1 MNNKWLVAILFI
13 TFSSSSLGED
23 RKLIDLFNDQADA
36 FNKKDIKRLVNNVSE
51 DFIWFS
57 ITSNELLIETK
68 DKASFKM
75 AMENYYKNKN
85 RNSFSK
91 IEGYTIDGD
100 RISFKEVVSHRNK
113 KGELVESS
121 AMGVYEMKNN
131 RIFRA
136 WYFVD

>member
-23 RKLIDLFNDQADA
+23 RKLIDLFNDQVDA

>member
-13 TFSSSSLGED
+13 TFSSSSLGEG
-23 RKLIDLFNDQADA
+23 RRLIDLFNDQVDA

>member
-13 TFSSSSLGED
+13 TFSSISSGED
-23 RKLIDLFNDQADA
+23 RKLIDLFNDQVDA
-36 FNKKDIKRLVNNVSE
+36 FNKKDVKRLVHNVSE
-51 DFIWFS
+51 DFKWFS

-68 DKASFKM
+68 DKASFKT
-75 AMENYYKNKN
+75 AMENYYKNKS

-91 IEGYTIDGD
+91 IESYTIDGD
-100 RISFKEVVSHRNK
+100 RISFKEVVSHTNK
-113 KGELVESS
+113 KGELIESS

-131 RIFRA
+131 KIFRA